1 MSEKQHL
8 DSDLR
13 VVEIGVRGLFGLYD
27 HTIKLNSE
35 ERITIIHGPN
45 GVGKTK
51 VLEMVNHFLSFNFE
65 ILYDQYR
72 EIFKELYIVLKDGE
86 KLSIYSSFAEEEYS
100 LTLRF
105 TKNDLS
111 WSIDDKL
118 VVIEAD
124 GLSDNQTEIISSHGT
139 YGKWD
144 SSDRLIL
151 YFNNVINNRS
161 KKRFKC
167 WHLLILSS
175 FSLDNLFFSVN
186 FIDVERLYKS
196 GKDDEGDNR
205 AVNACTAHLLSLLD
219 ESLNQ
224 YGLCASQLE
233 QTFPHRLIKASRK
246 DIDFDQLKKRLEAV
260 IAQRK
265 RYIDLSL
272 LSENDDVSPFDIDEL
287 NNLDK
292 SQYYV
297 MDLYIEDAKAKLDI
311 LESLAHRI
319 EVFLA
324 IINRKLTNKHLTFT
338 KREGLT
344 IHDIREYNLP
354 SMGLL
359 SSGEQHE
366 IVLIYDL
373 LFKTEK
379 NALVMIDEPEL
390 SLHVSWQ
397 DSFVDDLKEVIKIA
411 QFDVILATHSPYIIG
426 DHSNLMVALSAKQAK
441 VIN

>member
-1 MSEKQHL
+1 M
-8 DSDLR
+8 
-13 VVEIGVRGLFGLYD
+13 
-27 HTIKLNSE
+27 
-35 ERITIIHGPN
+35 
-45 GVGKTK
+45 
-51 VLEMVNHFLSFNFE
+51 
-65 ILYDQYR
+65 
-72 EIFKELYIVLKDGE
+72 
-86 KLSIYSSFAEEEYS
+86 
-100 LTLRF
+100 
-105 TKNDLS
+105 
-111 WSIDDKL
+111 
-118 VVIEAD
+118 
-124 GLSDNQTEIISSHGT
+124 
-139 YGKWD
+139 
-144 SSDRLIL
+144 
-151 YFNNVINNRS
+151 
-161 KKRFKC
+161 
-167 WHLLILSS
+167 
-175 FSLDNLFFSVN
+175 
-186 FIDVERLYKS
+186 
-196 GKDDEGDNR
+196 
-205 AVNACTAHLLSLLD
+205 
-219 ESLNQ
+219 
-224 YGLCASQLE
+224 
-233 QTFPHRLIKASRK
+233 IKASKK

-265 RYIDLSL
+265 RYIGLSL
-272 LSENDDVSPFDIDEL
+272 LSENDDVSPFDMGEL

-311 LESLAHRI
+311 LEPLAHRL

-354 SMGLL
+354 NMGLL

-397 DSFVDDLKEVIKIA
+397 DSFVDDLKEIISIA